1 MENVGTLGEC
11 PECFPTIYWPYRA
24 YGHIGNRTA
33 ARVLSQGYA
42 HVPFGHK
49 QILYD
54 NNMP

>member
-42 HVPFGHK
+42 HVPFEHK